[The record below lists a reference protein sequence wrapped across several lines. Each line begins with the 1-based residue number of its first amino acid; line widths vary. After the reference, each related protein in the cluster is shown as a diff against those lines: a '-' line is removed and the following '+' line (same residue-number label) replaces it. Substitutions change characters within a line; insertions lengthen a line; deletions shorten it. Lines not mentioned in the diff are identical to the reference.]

1 MHVSPAGVGVVP
13 FPRCSFGFHHANAWE
28 EEEGQVVVFDTVRTE
43 KLVVDDS
50 SLGGNAG
57 AAEALAG
64 KGNRFVIEDI
74 DYAKVATLV
83 AQSWA

>member
-1 MHVSPAGVGVVP
+1 
-13 FPRCSFGFHHANAWE
+13 
-28 EEEGQVVVFDTVRTE
+28 VVVFDTVRTQ

-50 SLGGNAG
+50 SLGANAG

-74 DYAKVATLV
+74 DYAKVSSCSTLSTVFPCPRVHPV
-83 AQSWA
+83 AAWQVNVSPSVLTS